1 MAKFKVGDLVKSV
14 AKEERDIEYVI
25 TESVTY
31 ANGETIC
38 LLRPYSLNAT
48 SKDEIQVS
56 EKMLRSSDS
65 IKTFNEYQCE
75 AMRTASGGLN
85 IAVNPLLLNGVMG
98 LNGEAGEALD
108 IIKKYMFQGHPLDR
122 EHIAKEL
129 SDCAWYLAVAAEGCG
144 YTLEEII
151 NMNVEK
157 LRKRYPNGFSVDK
170 SLNRAEGDI

>member
-31 ANGETIC
+31 VNGETIC
-38 LLRPYSLNAT
+38 SIRPYSLNAT

-75 AMRTASGGLN
+75 AMRTASGMSCASPDN
-85 IAVNPLLLNGVMG
+85 LLLNGVMG
-98 LNGEAGEALD
+98 LNGEAGEAID
-108 IIKKYMFQGHPLDR
+108 IVKKHMFQGHELNR

-129 SDCAWYLAVAAEGCG
+129 SDCMWYIAVAAEGCG
-144 YTLEEII
+144 FTLEEIVE
-151 NMNVEK
+151 MNVKK
-157 LRKRYPNGFSVDK
+157 LRARYPNGFEAER
-170 SLNRAEGDI
+170 SLHRAEGDI